1 MKSSQ
6 AERKESVTSNHIF
19 QACAII
25 RTINPTNSS
34 KTIFSGLECHRQ
46 RKNLRKKL
54 LLLLNL
60 SLPFFPSLSLRFL
73 IHVWIW
79 TPFLILYFLFKLYNL
94 KIKFCKCQDLNCESL
109 VLKATAQTTEEQP
122 LPFLL
127 HTFIPDFF
135 LPLSPILYS
144 SSTSKYPPF
153 FYRLHNIFYVM
164 LNLSTFLSFFF
175 FPCFRPFLLFSSF
188 SLSLYLVF
196 IFFRRRKKIFF
207 FFWRSFNFCFKSI
220 CQSQFRV
227 RLFSVCPQRD
237 VPKLLKRSSFF
248 LSF

>member
-1 MKSSQ
+1 M
-6 AERKESVTSNHIF
+6 SVLWLCVHCSHFRTLQYLMHKKILGKF
-19 QACAII
+19 CA
-25 RTINPTNSS
+25 S
-34 KTIFSGLECHRQ
+34 
-46 RKNLRKKL
+46 
-54 LLLLNL
+54 LLN
-60 SLPFFPSLSLRFL
+60 
-73 IHVWIW
+73 I
-79 TPFLILYFLFKLYNL
+79 
-94 KIKFCKCQDLNCESL
+94 
-109 VLKATAQTTEEQP
+109 
-122 LPFLL
+122 
-127 HTFIPDFF
+127 
-135 LPLSPILYS
+135 
-144 SSTSKYPPF
+144 
-153 FYRLHNIFYVM
+153 
-164 LNLSTFLSFFF
+164 LSTFLSFFF